1 MDLILCNI
9 VLYRTLLSLPDT
21 STTECH
27 FCSGPDPSFSL
38 ELFLYSSPVA
48 YWTPSDLGDSSSISF
63 CIFILFM
70 GFSRKEYWSGLPF
83 PLQWKWRGAISSH
96 ILPELFTM
104 TCPSWVALHGM
115 AHSLTELCKTLY
127 HDKAVTCEGVGLKR
141 KQCSAVVVSGGECKV
156 WCCKE
161 QYCIG
166 TWNVRPMNQGKWD
179 VVKQATSG
187 RQWRT
192 EEPDVL

>member
-70 GFSRKEYWSGLPF
+70 GFSRKEYWSRLPF
-83 PLQWKWRGAISSH
+83 LAPGDH
-96 ILPELFTM
+96 VLPELFTM
-104 TCPSWVALHGM
+104 TCPSWVVLHST
-115 AHSLTELCKTLY
+115 AHSFIELCKPLPHT
-127 HDKAVTCEGVGLKR
+127 KAVIHEGDEL
-141 KQCSAVVVSGGECKV
+141 
-156 WCCKE
+156 
-161 QYCIG
+161 
-166 TWNVRPMNQGKWD
+166 GKAD
-179 VVKQATSG
+179 QNIA
-187 RQWRT
+187 
-192 EEPDVL
+192 PI